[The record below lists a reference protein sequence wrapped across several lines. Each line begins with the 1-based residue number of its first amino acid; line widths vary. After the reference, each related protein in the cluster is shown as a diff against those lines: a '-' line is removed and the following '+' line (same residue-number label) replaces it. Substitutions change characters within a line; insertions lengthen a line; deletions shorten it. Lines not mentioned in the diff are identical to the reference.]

1 MIGLGMVEG
10 IDSTVP
16 KVTKAMEELLEIP
29 QVLDFSTNFATQN
42 AEDIIADNKALIKGG
57 DTYNI
62 NINQPVATP
71 DEIAR
76 AIRTESQYGL
86 IGGVSLA

>member
-1 MIGLGMVEG
+1 
-10 IDSTVP
+10 
-16 KVTKAMEELLEIP
+16 MEDLLEIP
-29 QVLDFSTNFATQN
+29 QVLDFSTNFATPN
-42 AEDIIADNKALIKGG
+42 ADEVIADNKALIKGG

-62 NINQPVATP
+62 NINQPISTP

-76 AIRTESQYGL
+76 ASRTESQYGL